1 LLSVAKKLV
10 KIAACILL
18 YLVAFDIVGALV
30 CLFLDI
36 VSFGDSNTA
45 AYYAIWFVLGV
56 FCGLFSYDMGG
67 TVASPKSNA
76 DGTNQDWTSR
86 EDSGKTGLL
95 VIFTTSMV
103 LVTLSVPCYLFLWQ
117 YNPEPSGYVPDSLP
131 LTLTFFGTVLA
142 GSVFAHKALRPEPKK
157 SA

>member
-1 LLSVAKKLV
+1 
-10 KIAACILL
+10 
-18 YLVAFDIVGALV
+18 
-30 CLFLDI
+30 
-36 VSFGDSNTA
+36 
-45 AYYAIWFVLGV
+45 
-56 FCGLFSYDMGG
+56 
-67 TVASPKSNA
+67 
-76 DGTNQDWTSR
+76 
-86 EDSGKTGLL
+86 
-95 VIFTTSMV
+95 MV